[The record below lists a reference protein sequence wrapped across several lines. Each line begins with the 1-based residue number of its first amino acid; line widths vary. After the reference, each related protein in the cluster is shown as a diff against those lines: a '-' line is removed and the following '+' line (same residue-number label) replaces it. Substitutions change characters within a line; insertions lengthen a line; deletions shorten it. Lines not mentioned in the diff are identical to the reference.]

1 MEPKVPVA
9 ERAVAPKSAEAVLE
23 LQVADSCN
31 TGGSREHGRQQ
42 LGVKQERVG
51 AGSISMAEQSNHMG
65 NQSSGHMCHSCSL
78 PPLGSSQDS
87 NSQS

>member
-9 ERAVAPKSAEAVLE
+9 ERAVAPKSAEVVLE
-23 LQVADSCN
+23 LQAADSCD
-31 TGGSREHGRQQ
+31 TGGSREHGQQ

-65 NQSSGHMCHSCSL
+65 NQS
-78 PPLGSSQDS
+78 
-87 NSQS
+87 